1 MPAFNEASGIGSV
14 LRTLLASPEF
24 GSDMEIVVAANGC
37 TDDTAAIARSYGV
50 RVVEIGT
57 ASKAAALNAGDE
69 VATGEVRIYL
79 DADVPAGAGLLRELA
94 AALAEP
100 GVAAAVPRPEV
111 DTSGSSWPVRAYY
124 EINSRLPVFRGRLFG
139 RGVIALSAAGR
150 ARFSRFPDLIADDMF
165 LDAVF
170 AADEKR
176 EIGAAVRVLPPR
188 RAADLVNRVA
198 RARAG
203 NAEFWQFM
211 RSAPQEHRGS
221 PDPVPGASSF
231 SWLRDVLLRSPRLLP
246 AAACYVLVVL
256 LAEGRRRRSG
266 WSARSGWG
274 RPPAPRGGGTA
285 LDG

>member
-14 LRTLLASPEF
+14 LRTLIASPEF
-24 GSDMEIVVAANGC
+24 GPDMEIVVAANGC
-37 TDDTAAIARSYGV
+37 TDGTAEIARSYGV
-50 RVVEIGT
+50 RVVEIAT

-69 VATGEVRIYL
+69 VATGDVRIYL
-79 DADVPAGAGLLRELA
+79 DADVPAGAGLLRALA
-94 AALAEP
+94 AAVTEP
-100 GVAAAVPRPEV
+100 GIVAAVPRPHL
-111 DTSGSSWPVRAYY
+111 DTAGSSWPVRSYY
-124 EINSRLPVFRGRLFG
+124 EINARLPVFRGRLFG

-165 LDAVF
+165 LDAIF

-176 EIGAAVRVLPPR
+176 EIDAVVRVLPPR
-188 RAADLVNRVA
+188 RTGDLVNRVA

-203 NAEFWQFM
+203 NEEFWRFL
-211 RSAPQEHRGS
+211 RSGAAGGPAA
-221 PDPVPGASSF
+221 DPVSGSSSV

-256 LAEGRRRRSG
+256 AAESRRRRAG

-274 RPPAPRGGGTA
+274 RNPAAPSQGPA
-285 LDG
+285 LDA

>member
-24 GSDMEIVVAANGC
+24 GPDMEIVVAANGC

-50 RVVEIGT
+50 RVVEIAT
-57 ASKAAALNAGDE
+57 PSKAAALNAGDE
-69 VATGEVRIYL
+69 VAGGDVRIYL
-79 DADVPAGAGLLRELA
+79 DADVPADAGLLRALA

-100 GVAAAVPRPEV
+100 GAAAVVPRPEV

-165 LDAVF
+165 LDAMF

-176 EIGAAVRVLPPR
+176 EIDAAVRVLPPR
-188 RAADLVNRVA
+188 RTGELVNRVA

-203 NAEFWQFM
+203 NEEFW
-211 RSAPQEHRGS
+211 
-221 PDPVPGASSF
+221 
-231 SWLRDVLLRSPRLLP
+231 
-246 AAACYVLVVL
+246 
-256 LAEGRRRRSG
+256 RRRGYTR
-266 WSARSGWG
+266 
-274 RPPAPRGGGTA
+274 RPDLRMRLDWAEPEVGECVHALTFWTRPLEQAP
-285 LDG
+285 